1 MEKERNHLIDAIRC
15 LACLGVV
22 MLHMPAVKFQKE
34 IIDVQDM
41 LGRCGVPLFFMISG
55 YFAAKH
61 VEKDPGSSR
70 WFFKRAVKMLQQF
83 VIFEL
88 IFLICYCLN
97 GFVSLAETGT
107 FSLDGEAIWKLA
119 VFNVPLFSGILWY
132 LLAYAYCLVIYGIAS
147 YFKRGYHFLT
157 VISPV
162 LLLLYYLLGKYS
174 VIFFDVKIPY
184 YWSRNFLFAAVPL
197 FTIGFNMPK
206 INIKWLT
213 DRTIMIFSLL
223 SVCLLFAESM
233 AFHANPSIQGAN
245 NYIFNTVF
253 AFLVIYYATH
263 DPQITVSEDH
273 ILAVIGR
280 KYSLYIYAFQGIAAK
295 LCSTTVQLILKLD
308 KNAGTFAISFYHITK
323 PICVFLMG
331 LLMAYVYVK
340 MIEILN
346 ARFTK
351 KVLIR

>member
-1 MEKERNHLIDAIRC
+1 MKKERNHLIDVIKC
-15 LACLGVV
+15 LACFGVI
-22 MLHMPAVKFQKE
+22 MLHMPTEKFQDE
-34 IIDVQDM
+34 ILYIQNM

-61 VEKDPGSSR
+61 VEKDPSSSR

-97 GFVSLAETGT
+97 GFASLAETGT
-107 FSLDGEAIWKLA
+107 FSLNGEAIWKLV

-132 LLAYAYCLVIYGIAS
+132 LLAYAYCLAIYGIAF

-174 VIFFDVKIPY
+174 VIFFDAKLPY
-184 YWSRNFLFAAVPL
+184 YWSRNFLLAAIPM
-197 FTIGFNMPK
+197 FTIGFLMPK
-206 INIKWLT
+206 VNIKWLT
-213 DRTIMIFSLL
+213 DQNIIVLSLL
-223 SVCLLFAESM
+223 SVCLLFAECM
-233 AFHANPSIQGAN
+233 AFHLNPSIKGAN
-245 NYIFNTVF
+245 NYIFNTVL

-263 DPQITVSEDH
+263 DPQVTVSENH

-295 LCSTTVQLILKLD
+295 LCSITVKLILKMD

-351 KVLIR
+351 KALIR